1 MQWGIVGWFIGVA
14 AVQPCR
20 EIRDL
25 KHKLVEMRVQVWYSL
40 SIYETILK
48 CIDCIDCIDL
58 YMYWPPFHPSL
69 LHLAQPCGP
78 SNSCA
83 TQHWTDQWSIHSI
96 HQQTY
101 SIALTVTSPLKW
113 LPDCCW
119 VDTVLH
125 TSAIEYASFII
136 KGNKVHKNGNSQG
149 SRRFT
154 RVLFVCHLSMMI
166 RVTVMSMS
174 SPLDTLASTLFPA
187 WQDLDTKFLICGNF
201 CRCKNIA
208 TLACFE
214 STALK
219 RMTWRSCHVPRCIH
233 TRWHWGHC
241 RQHTAGPQRIVFLRY
256 KNPSR
261 KSPHFVHFVHFV
273 RFHRWQKKPSGLRCP
288 FDTRR
293 VIISNRKDPLIFM
306 F

>member
-1 MQWGIVGWFIGVA
+1 
-14 AVQPCR
+14 
-20 EIRDL
+20 
-25 KHKLVEMRVQVWYSL
+25 
-40 SIYETILK
+40 
-48 CIDCIDCIDL
+48 
-58 YMYWPPFHPSL
+58 MYWPPFHPSL

-136 KGNKVHKNGNSQG
+136 KGNKVHKNRNSQG

-187 WQDLDTKFLICGNF
+187 WQDLNTKFLIFGNF
-201 CRCKNIA
+201 CRLQKHCNFGLLWVYSVEANDLTQLPRPEMHPHQVTLRSLPAAHSWAAKDRVPAVQKSKSKIA
-208 TLACFE
+208 ALCSLCSLCPFPSLAKKTFR
-214 STALK
+214 TAL
-219 RMTWRSCHVPRCIH
+219 SI
-233 TRWHWGHC
+233 WH
-241 RQHTAGPQRIVFLRY
+241 
-256 KNPSR
+256 
-261 KSPHFVHFVHFV
+261 SPGDHF
-273 RFHRWQKKPSGLRCP
+273 
-288 FDTRR
+288 
-293 VIISNRKDPLIFM
+293 
-306 F
+306 